1 MVDLQLRYSSIVW
14 GNMINIFFFLTES
27 LVMMANILKFK
38 KVCGINTKNR
48 DLNAP
53 DMNK

>member
-1 MVDLQLRYSSIVW
+1 MGKYDKYL
-14 GNMINIFFFLTES
+14 FFLTES